1 MPGEEVPERNEALE
15 RLRAEIA
22 AIQTATNR
30 PIRRRR
36 APLIAGLIAAALAVG
51 GGIAFV
57 NRDTTPEPSA
67 DSPSAGTS
75 VTNSTDS
82 PSATTDTGS
91 ASATA
96 LDSAATSVTP
106 SAQQQTDSTAAASVA
121 VTSASPTPVTDVP
134 TNLSTPTSGSITTS
148 GSTTTSG
155 PTTTTKR
162 TPDTVPALLQ
172 GVLDANELPPNY
184 SVFADGTMHNYG
196 TVVSAKQAEA
206 VTSKFAAIVPV
217 DDNFVIDPSGE
228 PATGIVYVPAGVL
241 FASGSA
247 QVGTEFRTT
256 LDLATAFMQF
266 FPQVRMTIIGHTDDV
281 GSDAR
286 NLTLSQARA
295 RTAVTFMVSQGVD
308 PARLTAEGRG
318 ESDPVA
324 SNDTELGRLANRR
337 IEFVL
342 AGLLDN

>member
-22 AIQTATNR
+22 AIQIATNR
-30 PIRRRR
+30 PTRRRR
-36 APLIAGLIAAALAVG
+36 GPLIAGLVAAAVAIG
-51 GGIAFV
+51 GGIAFA
-57 NRDTTPEPSA
+57 NRDTTRAPSA
-67 DSPSAGTS
+67 DSQS
-75 VTNSTDS
+75 
-82 PSATTDTGS
+82 
-91 ASATA
+91 
-96 LDSAATSVTP
+96 
-106 SAQQQTDSTAAASVA
+106 A
-121 VTSASPTPVTDVP
+121 VTSATTSTESASAVTNPGGAPVANTDRAATSAPFATSAAEPAQPQSDSSTLTSDAATASDATAATDPPP
-134 TNLSTPTSGSITTS
+134 TNSA
-148 GSTTTSG
+148 TTTSVG
-155 PTTTTKR
+155 PTTTAKQP
-162 TPDTVPALLQ
+162 PDTVPALLQ
-172 GVLDANELPPNY
+172 GVLGVNELPPNY
-184 SVFADGTMHNYG
+184 SVFANGTMHNYG
-196 TVVSAKQAEA
+196 TVVSANQAEA

-266 FPQVRMTIIGHTDDV
+266 FPQVKMTIIGHTDDV
-281 GSDAR
+281 GTDTR
-286 NLTLSQARA
+286 NLALSQARA
-295 RTAVTFMVSQGVD
+295 RAAVTFMVSQGVD

-324 SNDTELGRLANRR
+324 PNDTEFGRLANRR

-342 AGLLDN
+342 AGLLDS